1 MFLKDENNNEPY
13 QFLAMCHGFTG
24 ASSCLKILQI
34 MEYSLQL
41 FAGILL
47 VYFIDEEIL
56 VDLDQFSLN
65 DFSML

>member
-1 MFLKDENNNEPY
+1 MSHISSWPC
-13 QFLAMCHGFTG
+13 AMGSRARHPVSKF
-24 ASSCLKILQI
+24 LQI